1 MTEPSKWTRIIEADP
16 DHSRRYIERFKLM
29 EAAGHDLA
37 GEVRTVDAMVPRG
50 SRILDAGSGP
60 GRVGGRLHTL
70 GHVVVGIDVD
80 PALIEAAER
89 DFPGPTWLVGDLAE
103 LDLPSRGIEDGFD
116 VIVCA
121 GNVVGFLAPSTRV
134 EVLRRFREH
143 LRPEGRVILG
153 FGAGRGYEFSQF
165 FADVEDAG
173 LELDLALSTWDLRPF
188 KADSDFLVA
197 VLR

>member
-16 DHSRRYIERFKLM
+16 DHSRRYIERFKVM

-60 GRVGGRLHTL
+60 GRVGGRLHAL
-70 GHVVVGIDVD
+70 GHTVVGIDVD
-80 PALIEAAER
+80 PALIDAAER
-89 DFPGPTWLVGDLAE
+89 DYPGPTWLVGDLAE
-103 LDLPSRGIEDGFD
+103 MDLPRRGIDEGFD
-116 VIVCA
+116 VIVSA
-121 GNVVGFLAPSTRV
+121 GNVMGFLAPSTRV

-143 LRPEGRVILG
+143 LRPNGRVILG
-153 FGAGRGYEFSQF
+153 FGAGRGYEFAQF
-165 FADVEDAG
+165 FADVEESG

-197 VLR
+197 ICR